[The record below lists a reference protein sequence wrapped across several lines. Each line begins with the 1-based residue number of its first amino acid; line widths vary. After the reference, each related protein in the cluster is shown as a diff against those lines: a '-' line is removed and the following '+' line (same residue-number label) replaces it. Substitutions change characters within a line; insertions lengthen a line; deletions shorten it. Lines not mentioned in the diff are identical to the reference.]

1 MALPWVDELKL
12 WPKIQRSFIYEY
24 MITRQDIDGKPSQ
37 NFKGFVEAL
46 NLLDSG
52 HVGAILVRQEAGL
65 CELQSQVRSSQ
76 TVSKLYETQVTFT
89 DNVITSIVCSC
100 MAGQGQSCS
109 HAAALLFKVAEA
121 SSRGLTGSACT
132 DVQCKWNAST
142 AKNVVP
148 APLEVIYGLKSGKAG
163 FPQFDSHRALQEHIK
178 RSGFRNIEGT
188 ILASVMGA
196 QLKNAPLQ
204 VVRGPQSHGCHSGE
218 LICGPC
224 KSFYD
229 ANAALTAA
237 AIASLEEQTR
247 GQDSSQWQTARK
259 RLNNTFRGN
268 ENTRHGKKTEP
279 KARAWYEEDQDCV
292 LRLCGLTVHEGN
304 PWLAASPDGLKA
316 AGNVLVEIK
325 CPTPDTLKKYGSLE
339 CLFASGKYDVRY
351 DGPDLILS
359 PKGKNAYYTQ
369 VQLQLYCSGQHSC
382 NFEVFAEKKGY
393 IAKVPYNKAFIES
406 LLPKLKSLYF
416 EHYLPAPVDEHA
428 GF

>member
-1 MALPWVDELKL
+1 MADPDASAGGAAAKWTREDDASDPTAVKQEEPP
-12 WPKIQRSFIYEY
+12 PKATPMWRRRAVKPNIPADG
-24 MITRQDIDGKPSQ
+24 TRAAKPPPQDIDGKPSQ

-163 FPQFDSHRALQEHIK
+163 FPQFDSHRALQEHFK

-188 ILASVMGA
+188 ILASVMDA
-196 QLKNAPLQ
+196 QMKSAPLQ

-218 LICGPC
+218 LLCAPC

-229 ANAALTAA
+229 ANVALTAA

-259 RLNNTFRGN
+259 LRITASTAGSIPKTASTEKWIARRLNNTFRGN
-268 ENTRHGKKTEP
+268 ENTRHVFRHSKKTEP

-292 LRLCGLTVHEGN
+292 LRLCGLTVHEEN

-316 AGNVLVEIK
+316 AGNVSVEIK
-325 CPTPDTLKKYGSLE
+325 CPTPDTLKSMAL
-339 CLFASGKYDVRY
+339 
-351 DGPDLILS
+351 
-359 PKGKNAYYTQ
+359 
-369 VQLQLYCSGQHSC
+369 
-382 NFEVFAEKKGY
+382 
-393 IAKVPYNKAFIES
+393 
-406 LLPKLKSLYF
+406 
-416 EHYLPAPVDEHA
+416 
-428 GF
+428 

>member
-1 MALPWVDELKL
+1 
-12 WPKIQRSFIYEY
+12 
-24 MITRQDIDGKPSQ
+24 
-37 NFKGFVEAL
+37 
-46 NLLDSG
+46 
-52 HVGAILVRQEAGL
+52 
-65 CELQSQVRSSQ
+65 
-76 TVSKLYETQVTFT
+76 
-89 DNVITSIVCSC
+89 
-100 MAGQGQSCS
+100 MAGQGQSSS

-121 SSRGLTGSACT
+121 SSRGLTGSSCT
-132 DVQCKWNAST
+132 DVLCKWNAST

-163 FPQFDSHRALQEHIK
+163 FPQFDSHRALQEHFK

-188 ILASVMGA
+188 ILASVMDA
-196 QLKNAPLQ
+196 QLKSAPLQ
-204 VVRGPQSHGCHSGE
+204 VVRGPQSHGYHSGE
-218 LICGPC
+218 LLCGPC

-229 ANAALTAA
+229 ANVALTAA

-247 GQDSSQWQTARK
+247 GQDSNQWQTARK
-259 RLNNTFRGN
+259 LRITVSTAGSIPKTASPEKWIARRLNNTFRGN
-268 ENTRHGKKTEP
+268 EKTRHGRKTEP
-279 KARAWYEEDQDCV
+279 KARAWYEDDQDCV
-292 LRLCGLTVHEGN
+292 IRLCGLTVHEGN
-304 PWLAASPDGLKA
+304 PWLAASPGGLKA

-339 CLFASGKYDVRY
+339 CLFASGKYEVRY

-382 NFEVFAEKKGY
+382 DFVVFAEKKGY
-393 IAKVPYNKAFIES
+393 VAKVPYNKAFIES

-416 EHYLPAPVDEHA
+416 EHYLPALVDQHA